1 MAEFIARLKQR
12 KLVQW
17 TIAYVAF
24 AFALIQVLDVVAGSY
39 HWPDVAMHLA
49 FGVLALGFIV
59 VLVLAWYHGEQ
70 GRQRASGVE
79 LLLIAL
85 VLVIGAGLLWRFGRG
100 GAQPVAGNVAAQP
113 SVAATPARATSVP
126 PIATGPGVP
135 IPAKS
140 VAVLPLVNESGDK
153 GQQYFSDGLSE
164 DLINAL
170 SQFGALK
177 VISRNSSFQ
186 FRDSKLSSAAI
197 GQALGVAH
205 LLEGSVQRLGD
216 QVRISAE
223 LVNASDGSTLWSQQY
238 DRPYKDLFALQDDIT
253 KAVTDALK
261 AKLLN
266 TNNGAVPQSD
276 RPSSGNLAAYNDV
289 LQGRFYSR
297 RGTEADVRKAI
308 DYYTAATRLDPD
320 YALAWAALGGANT
333 GLAGDYLS
341 GDEAA
346 QTWDKARA
354 EVQTALSLDPNLW
367 FAHSV
372 NKFILISVDHDW
384 VRAEIEAERAYQLNP
399 GGFFDLATVRGA
411 SGRTRQAVE
420 LIQRGLPS
428 DPLCLSCYDY
438 LARLLPGLGRFGEA
452 EQATRKALQLQPGSG
467 FSRLHL
473 VYIEAMRDDAAAAL
487 QTAQQQPPGKWRD
500 LMFAFALQVGS
511 DRVAADKAL
520 QTVIAEQA
528 SYHAY
533 YIAEMYALRRDPDGM
548 FKWLERA
555 RTNRDYSVQLLLT
568 DPPILRYRNDPR
580 FAAFCKKVGLPTA
593 TDAKALP

>member
-1 MAEFIARLKQR
+1 AIALLTLWKTLQQIMPFPSRCRSGARVWIPSATIRVSRRCLRRWVCRTKRQKTRMAEFIARLKQR

-39 HWPDVAMHLA
+39 HWPDAVMHLA

-85 VLVIGAGLLWRFGRG
+85 VLVIGGGLLWRFGRG

-113 SVAATPARATSVP
+113 SVAAASARATSVSS
-126 PIATGPGVP
+126 IATAPGVP

-140 VAVLPLVNESGDK
+140 VAVLPLANESGDK

-216 QVRISAE
+216 QVRVSAE
-223 LVNASDGSTLWSQQY
+223 LVNAADGSTLWSQQY

-261 AKLLN
+261 AKLL
-266 TNNGAVPQSD
+266 TTSD
-276 RPSSGNLAAYNDV
+276 TVVQNDRTPGGNLAAYNDL
-289 LQGRFYSR
+289 LQGKFYMQRES
-297 RGTEADVRKAI
+297 GADMRKAI
-308 DYYTAATRLDPD
+308 GYFQSAIRLDPR
-320 YALAWAALGGANT
+320 YALAWV
-333 GLAGDYLS
+333 GLADANAILAGNYVS
-341 GDEAA
+341 GA
-346 QTWDKARA
+346 QAVQAWDKARA
-354 EVQTALSLDPNLW
+354 AVHTALSLDRNLAL
-367 FAHSV
+367 AHAV
-372 NKFILISVDHDW
+372 NVFILISADHDW
-384 VRAEIEAERAYQLNP
+384 ARAEVEAQRAYE
-399 GGFFDLATVRGA
+399 LAPDRG
-411 SGRTRQAVE
+411 
-420 LIQRGLPS
+420 
-428 DPLCLSCYDY
+428 Y
-438 LARLLPGLGRFGEA
+438 
-452 EQATRKALQLQPGSG
+452 
-467 FSRLHL
+467 
-473 VYIEAMRDDAAAAL
+473 
-487 QTAQQQPPGKWRD
+487 
-500 LMFAFALQVGS
+500 FAL
-511 DRVAADKAL
+511 
-520 QTVIAEQA
+520 AEIRA
-528 SYHAY
+528 TLGHA
-533 YIAEMYALRRDPDGM
+533 R
-548 FKWLERA
+548 
-555 RTNRDYSVQLLLT
+555 Q
-568 DPPILRYRNDPR
+568 
-580 FAAFCKKVGLPTA
+580 
-593 TDAKALP
+593 